1 MQYFKQQYWSS
12 KSQHINFRCMSFDFF
27 SCRSEGSVC
36 SRILSTPHMIDT
48 RYMHL
53 FMTFTL
59 SQLHHLKK
67 KLGRQF
73 SFLRIIHGL
82 YLIKSSIQGN
92 LTITSEANK
101 NSVFK
106 FCIVAL
112 SRIRLIYYFN
122 STKNHIFKLSIDS
135 SHMFY
140 FFSHL
145 LDSTWRWC

>member
-1 MQYFKQQYWSS
+1 MYVFWFFFLQVRGQCLQQDSVNSTHDRHKVHAFIY
-12 KSQHINFRCMSFDFF
+12 DFH
-27 SCRSEGSVC
+27 
-36 SRILSTPHMIDT
+36 P
-48 RYMHL
+48 
-53 FMTFTL
+53 FTAAL
-59 SQLHHLKK
+59 LKK

-73 SFLRIIHGL
+73 SFLCIIHGL
-82 YLIKSSIQGN
+82 YVIKSSIQGN